1 MFGKKQKTLEDV
13 IKEKGYDP
21 NLISQIQPV
30 GGLSARDEKY
40 ITLGDGYVGCIH
52 LSSYVKHPTRHWL
65 AQLTNVSNS
74 IVTVDIQTEDINE
87 VKQNINRSAK
97 EQNFRYQNAKE
108 LTEQKD
114 AQQKYWELDNLNNE
128 ISSMGETVKDISTR
142 IFIANRTKE
151 DLEKEIAKKIKYLDI
166 NDYKGSVFLNEGA
179 AEWKSFY
186 QSYTTQN
193 NTQYKRIGQPVP
205 SNTLAGGN
213 PFHFDSLSDPNGGL
227 LGYTMSTG
235 GSVLFD
241 LFLRNSL
248 RTHYSAALFGTLGS
262 GKSTTLKKLIKD
274 RAVRGDYIRGFDVSG
289 EFTRLIVTLG
299 GTVIALDGT
308 DGIINALEIISTD
321 ENESVSYS
329 AHISKLKTIY
339 MFLSPKAD
347 QYETNIFEE
356 TINEMYAEFG
366 FNADNPN
373 CKLTGLPSSQYP
385 IWSDYLNYLNRLVE
399 NVKVPKN
406 EIQKGIIQKRMNAID
421 NIRVVISNTVKN
433 FGKIVDGHTSIDNI
447 SGAQIV
453 YFNITNLKD
462 MKPEIFDL
470 QIYNALFFCWG
481 NAVQIGSKMYH
492 DYESGKIQWED
503 IIHSL
508 IIFDEAHRTIN
519 ANKLFAVQQ
528 ILTMVREARKYFTS
542 FLFASQN
549 VRDFFPENST
559 NSGVEQIKTLFELLQ
574 YKFLMKQSSTELIE
588 RIFGKSMTD
597 SEINSIPN
605 FETGETILNIAGDRN
620 IHFQIQLTGDED
632 KLFTG
637 GV

>member
-1 MFGKKQKTLEDV
+1 MFGKKEKTLED
-13 IKEKGYDP
+13 IIAEKGYDP
-21 NLISQIQPV
+21 ALISQIQPV
-30 GGLSARDEKY
+30 GGLSSRDEKY
-40 ITLGDGYVGCIH
+40 VTLGDGYVGCIH
-52 LSSYVKHPTRHWL
+52 LSSYVRHPTRHWL

-87 VKQNINRSAK
+87 VKKNINRSAK
-97 EQNFRYQNAKE
+97 EQDSRYQSATA
-108 LTEQKD
+108 LTEKKE
-114 AQQKYWELDNLNNE
+114 AQQKYWELNNLNDE
-128 ISSMGETVKDISTR
+128 IALMSETVKDISTR
-142 IFIANRTKE
+142 IFIASRTKE
-151 DLEKEIAKKIKYLDI
+151 ELEKEIAKKIKYLDV
-166 NDYKGSVFLNEGA
+166 NDYKGSVYLNEGG
-179 AEWKSFY
+179 AEWRSFY
-186 QSYTTQN
+186 LSFTAQN
-193 NTQYKRIGQPVP
+193 NTQYKRLGQPVP

-213 PFHFDSLSDPNGGL
+213 PFHFDSLNDPNGGL

-241 LFLRNSL
+241 LFFKNEL

-262 GKSTTLKKLIKD
+262 GKSTTLKKQVVD

-289 EFTRLIVTLG
+289 EFTRLIIRLG
-299 GTVIALDGT
+299 GVVISLDGT

-356 TINEMYAEFG
+356 TINDMYSEFG
-366 FNADNPN
+366 FKADDPN
-373 CKLTGLPSSQYP
+373 CQLTGLPSNKYP
-385 IWSDYLNYLNRLVE
+385 IWSDYLNYLNSLVE
-399 NVKVPKN
+399 NVQVPKN
-406 EIQKGIIQKRMNAID
+406 EIQKGIMQKRMNAID

-433 FGKIVDGHTSIDNI
+433 FGRIVDGYTSIDNI
-447 SGAQIV
+447 SGTQIV
-453 YFNITNLKD
+453 YFNIKNLKD

-481 NAVQIGSKMYH
+481 NAVQIGHKMFY
-492 DYESGKIQWED
+492 DYESGKRKWED
-503 IIHSL
+503 IIHTL

-542 FLFASQN
+542 FIFASQN

-588 RIFGKSMTD
+588 RIFGKSMTET
-597 SEINSIPN
+597 EINSIPN
-605 FETGETILNIAGDRN
+605 FETGETILNISGDRN
-620 IHFQIQLTGDED
+620 IHFQIQLTREEE